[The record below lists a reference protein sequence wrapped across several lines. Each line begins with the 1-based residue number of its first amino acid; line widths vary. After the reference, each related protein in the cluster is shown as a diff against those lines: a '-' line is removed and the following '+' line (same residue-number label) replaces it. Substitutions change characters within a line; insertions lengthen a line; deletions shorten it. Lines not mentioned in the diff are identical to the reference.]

1 MGNLKLRSMRGFP
14 SSEPPRDQPCP
25 SSPSCFWGAPVE
37 PLDGG
42 LDSLHPCSWQFPAAA
57 PAMAHVHGTRSDLSW
72 DWDRPT
78 PGAGSSSALTQGR
91 ESLGRSRAGGPTW
104 SRAGDPGVGGTEFQ
118 HELPE
123 CLPGTGIPTLLEAP
137 QPTLSGGRSNSGP
150 CIWLYK
156 TGLEWLQP
164 LLCIKSQSTIGNCL
178 WTAHPTPLV
187 ILGRGS
193 IPTSPSQRG

>member
-14 SSEPPRDQPCP
+14 SSEPPQDQPCP

-57 PAMAHVHGTRSDLSW
+57 PAMAQVHGTRSDLSW

-91 ESLGRSRAGGPTW
+91 ESWAGAGQGVPPGAGQGIQGLVGLNPTRTARV
-104 SRAGDPGVGGTEFQ
+104 SPRNRNSHFAGSSSA
-118 HELPE
+118 H
-123 CLPGTGIPTLLEAP
+123 
-137 QPTLSGGRSNSGP
+137 
-150 CIWLYK
+150 
-156 TGLEWLQP
+156 LEWRKEQLRA
-164 LLCIKSQSTIGNCL
+164 LDLAL
-178 WTAHPTPLV
+178 
-187 ILGRGS
+187 
-193 IPTSPSQRG
+193 